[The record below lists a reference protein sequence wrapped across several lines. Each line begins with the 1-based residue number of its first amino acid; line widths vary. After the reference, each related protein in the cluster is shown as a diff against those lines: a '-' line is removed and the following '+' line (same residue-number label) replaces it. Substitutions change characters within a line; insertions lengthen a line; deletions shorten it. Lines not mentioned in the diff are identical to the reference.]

1 MITRGCRF
9 RAPQGAV
16 CPNTTFSVSRLRAP
30 RSKYSLI
37 RVNAGVSVADLTE
50 VEGQVFSEQQFNDF
64 LSQNK
69 SSTVV
74 IDFYTSWCGPCK
86 MIAPKVEALADELK
100 DIKFA
105 KINLEKCE
113 SGLSKTLGIKS
124 LPTFVAY
131 KNGEKEATFVGANY
145 EKWRQWVFCF
155 V

>member
-1 MITRGCRF
+1 MITGRCRF

-16 CPNTTFSVSRLRAP
+16 RPNTTFSVARLRASC
-30 RSKYSLI
+30 SKYSI
-37 RVNAGVSVADLTE
+37 ARVNAGASVTDLTE